1 MVNCTGP
8 NKCSTDLIYFGYVY
22 VLTTVTTLGTI
33 FNIINLF
40 VFYQKSFH
48 SKIASATLTYLTGLA
63 VADAV
68 ASFGFILLGPSRCHP
83 DVSSGLKFV
92 WNLYEMFIFLPFV
105 NTFGQASVW
114 ITLVISAERCIFIKW
129 YAGLTGNKDGICPS
143 QTKAIVVTIFAV
155 SIIFNIPFWF
165 YYDVSATFETGTTTV
180 SNFGNSLIFEIW
192 SWARVILGKIIPIL
206 GVIVS
211 NVILMKVTW
220 MNTKKYR
227 TINLATNMFQ
237 KRQSAQERMTAMLLS
252 ISMVF
257 AVSHAME
264 PFLIPSVYNEMAGPY
279 SDLTDLYNTL
289 LMIVNT
295 TESVSFASNFISY
308 CCFNRHFIKS
318 LKDMFRYFK
327 CKCCSK
333 QRRRNSVVD
342 SEENSPKFWENEH
355 KF

>member
-1 MVNCTGP
+1 MVNCTVL
-8 NKCSTDLIYFGYVY
+8 NKCSTDFIYFGYVY

-33 FNIINLF
+33 FNVINLL
-40 VFYQKSFH
+40 VFHQKSFN

-63 VADAV
+63 VADAI

-83 DVSSGLKFV
+83 DVNSSLKYV
-92 WNLYEMFIFLPFV
+92 WNLYEMFIFLLSV

-114 ITLVISAERCIFIKW
+114 ITLVISAERCIFITW
-129 YAGLTGNKDGICPS
+129 YAGLTGNKDGICPNK
-143 QTKAIVVTIFAV
+143 TKAIVVTIFAV

-165 YYDVSATFETGTTTV
+165 YYDVSATLETGTTTM
-180 SNFGNSLIFEIW
+180 SDFTDSLIFEIW
-192 SWARVILGKIIPIL
+192 SWARVILGKIIPII
-206 GVIVS
+206 GVIVF

-220 MNTKKYR
+220 INNKKYG
-227 TINLATNMFQ
+227 TMNMASNMFQ

-264 PFLIPSVYNEMAGPY
+264 PFLVPSVYNEMVGPCGD
-279 SDLTDLYNTL
+279 STDLYYTL
-289 LMIVNT
+289 LMVFNT
-295 TESVSFASNFISY
+295 AESVSFASNFICY
-308 CCFNRHFIKS
+308 CCFNKHFVES

-342 SEENSPKFWENEH
+342 SEENSPKTCEREQ